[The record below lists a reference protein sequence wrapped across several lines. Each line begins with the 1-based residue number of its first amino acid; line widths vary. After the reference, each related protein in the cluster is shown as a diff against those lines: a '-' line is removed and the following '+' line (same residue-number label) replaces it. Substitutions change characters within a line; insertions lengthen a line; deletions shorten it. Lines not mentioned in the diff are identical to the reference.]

1 MNKPFAPAAAAL
13 LAAGIG
19 CLVFGGLTALT
30 AASQAVAD
38 ALTFMPKV
46 GPLSGQALT
55 AAIVFLGSWKL
66 LAFALRGKELSERRV
81 FVAMWVMVGVG
92 VVLTF
97 PPVYQSF

>member
-1 MNKPFAPAAAAL
+1 MKKPFAVAAAAL
-13 LAAGIG
+13 LAAGVSSV
-19 CLVFGGLTALT
+19 VFGVLTALT
-30 AASQAVAD
+30 AASQSVAD

-46 GPLSGQALT
+46 GPLSGQGLS

-66 LAFALRGKELSERRV
+66 LALALRGKELSERRV
-81 FVAMWVMVGVG
+81 LVATWVMVGVG